1 MRNQHAK
8 PWLIT
13 AGTDNYGQKSTGQ
26 WLARATA
33 TLDSPFGLSDFV
45 SLNANSTL
53 ENPAHRYNRAYTLL
67 YSLPYGAFT
76 FSGFASFSSYENH
89 QQLPHNVVKLH
100 GQTQQYGLR
109 SDYVFYRDHDQI
121 DSLSGQLTYKRIDN
135 Y

>member
-1 MRNQHAK
+1 LDQGLDQANRLQSNTTKLDILPGRQVGGSVIRLRNQHAK

-53 ENPAHRYNRAYTLL
+53 ENPAHRYNR
-67 YSLPYGAFT
+67 
-76 FSGFASFSSYENH
+76 
-89 QQLPHNVVKLH
+89 
-100 GQTQQYGLR
+100 
-109 SDYVFYRDHDQI
+109 
-121 DSLSGQLTYKRIDN
+121 
-135 Y
+135 